1 MDAVVDQTLYSL
13 TSLLPV
19 VLARAGVLEG
29 KRCTVF
35 PDPEC
40 VNELKEHGA
49 VYVNKDVVVSD
60 NIITGR
66 DPKSAKS
73 FARAVLEVCNL

>member
-1 MDAVVDQTLYSL
+1 M
-13 TSLLPV
+13 
-19 VLARAGVLEG
+19 
-29 KRCTVF
+29 F